1 MKKFTTLR
9 HILPSLFQERQW
21 QDAWQVQGLY
31 GKWPHIAGEEAA
43 RHSRPV
49 ALRGQTLW
57 LYVSHAIWAQELL
70 FRQREL
76 LRRIRPLAAD
86 RSIAGFRC
94 VVEPSWFAATGPAPG
109 QQAAPAR
116 PLPSSF
122 QAIADQSSR
131 EALGRLWQLWQER
144 HSSPANGQA
153 TGAGQGSP

>member
-9 HILPSLFQERQW
+9 HILPTLFRERQW
-21 QDAWQVQGLY
+21 QDAWQVQSLY
-31 GKWPHIAGEEAA
+31 SKWPHIAGEEAA

-86 RSIAGFRC
+86 RSNFQRSEQWGK
-94 VVEPSWFAATGPAPG
+94 
-109 QQAAPAR
+109 
-116 PLPSSF
+116 PLLFLLLFPYM
-122 QAIADQSSR
+122 A
-131 EALGRLWQLWQER
+131 
-144 HSSPANGQA
+144 
-153 TGAGQGSP
+153 